1 MKWSRTPHLRQ
12 LIDMALSEDQVGL
25 DITSAVFFAEEV
37 GRATVVAKEPLV
49 MAGQGVVTWVYERL
63 DDRVCWQPEVEDGQ
77 SVEAGQVVARVEGP
91 ARALLSGERVAL
103 NFLQRLSG
111 VATLTARY
119 VDALEGTAI
128 RLADTRKTVPGW
140 RALDKYAVRCGGGT
154 NHRYHLAA
162 GVMVKENH
170 IAAAKGIAEAVARV
184 KELSPHTLAVEV
196 EVETIDEAREAVNS
210 GADVVM
216 LDNMDNET
224 MAQAVGVIR
233 RHRRGDDVVIEA
245 SGNMDRK
252 RLRTLGGIG
261 LDVVSVGALT
271 HSAPA
276 VDLSMRWED
285 DSDG

>member
-1 MKWSRTPHLRQ
+1 MMKWSRTPHLRQ

-140 RALDKYAVRCGGGT
+140 RALDKYAVRCGGCH
-154 NHRYHLAA
+154 NHRFGLFDAFLI
-162 GVMVKENH
+162 KENH
-170 IAAAKGIAEAVARV
+170 IAACGSITRAVEEARRIAPER
-184 KELSPHTLAVEV
+184 PVEV
-196 EVETIDEAREAVNS
+196 EAETPQELDEAVRA
-210 GADVVM
+210 GADIVM
-216 LDNMDNET
+216 LDEFSLEDT
-224 MAQAVGVIR
+224 STAVR
-233 RHRRGDDVVIEA
+233 RYGNAVTLEA
-245 SGNMDRK
+245 SGGITESN
-252 RLRTLGGIG
+252 LATIAETGVHCISLGTLTK
-261 LDVVSVGALT
+261 DVTAI
-271 HSAPA
+271 
-276 VDLSMRWED
+276 DLSLRVLHQE
-285 DSDG
+285 